1 MGGKSTNNTTNS
13 INLGGAIPPGKTRNF
28 NMDFDI
34 WIKICDFHLI
44 LNPDEIKLIFIK
56 NGLFHYL
63 INWNKSERS
72 SSAEITVTENS
83 DPIPF

>member
-1 MGGKSTNNTTNS
+1 
-13 INLGGAIPPGKTRNF
+13 
-28 NMDFDI
+28 MDFDI

-72 SSAEITVTENS
+72 SSSAEITVTENS